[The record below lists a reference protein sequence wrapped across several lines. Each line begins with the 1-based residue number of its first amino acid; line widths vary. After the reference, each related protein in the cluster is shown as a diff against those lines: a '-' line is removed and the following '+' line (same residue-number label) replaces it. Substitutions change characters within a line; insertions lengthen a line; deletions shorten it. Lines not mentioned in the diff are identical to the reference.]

1 MRKLFAIGIG
11 TGSPEHITVQAIR
24 ALSRASVIFVLD
36 KGEEKAELR
45 ELRRELCERYVHGGA
60 YRIVE
65 LADSPRDP
73 SVASYEARVAEWH
86 ARRVE
91 LFERAIMSELDADGT
106 GAILVWGDPSLY
118 DSTLRILE
126 QLKQRAKA
134 PLEYEVIPGI
144 SSLQAL
150 AAAHK
155 LALNRIGGAVHVT
168 TGRRL
173 AEGWPS
179 DADDVVVMLDGQ
191 CAFLTISDDD
201 IDIYWSA
208 YLGSES
214 ELSVSG
220 PLCDKKHEIER
231 LRAEARARKGWIMDT
246 YLLRRRKASA

>member
-1 MRKLFAIGIG
+1 MRKLLAIGIG
-11 TGSPEHITVQAIR
+11 AGNPEHITVQAIK
-24 ALSRASVIFVLD
+24 ALNRASVIFVLD
-36 KGEEKAELR
+36 KGAEKAELQA
-45 ELRRELCERYVHGGA
+45 LRRELCKRYIEGGA

-65 LADSPRDP
+65 LADAARDP
-73 SVASYEARVAEWH
+73 TVANYETRVAEWH
-86 ARRVE
+86 AQRVE
-91 LFERAIMSELDADGT
+91 LFGRAVMSELDENDT

-118 DSTLRILE
+118 DSTLRIIE
-126 QLKQRAKA
+126 QLQQKGEP

-144 SSLQAL
+144 SSPQAL
-150 AAAHK
+150 AASHK
-155 LALNRIGGAVHVT
+155 IALNRIGGAVHVT

-179 DADDVVVMLDGQ
+179 DADDVIVMLDGQ
-191 CAFLTISDDD
+191 CAFMTIPDDD

-220 PLCDKKHEIER
+220 PLSDKKHEIER

-246 YLLRRRKASA
+246 YLLRKRKPSE

>member
-11 TGSPEHITVQAIR
+11 TGNPDHLTLQAIR
-24 ALSRASVIFVLD
+24 ALRQASVIFILD
-36 KGEEKAELR
+36 KGDETAELQR
-45 ELRRELCERYVHGGA
+45 LRREICERYIEGRA

-65 LADSPRDP
+65 LADAPRDAN
-73 SVASYEARVAEWH
+73 VASYENRVAEWH
-86 ARRVE
+86 ARRLE
-91 LFERAIMSELDADGT
+91 LYQQAISSELDENGT

-126 QLKQRAKA
+126 QLQQRAET

-144 SSLQAL
+144 SSPQAL

-155 LALNRIGGAVHVT
+155 IALNRIGGAVHVT

-173 AEGWPS
+173 AEGWPEG
-179 DADDVVVMLDGQ
+179 ADDVVVMLDGQ
-191 CAFLTISDDD
+191 RAFMTLPDDD

-220 PLCDKKHEIER
+220 PLHEKMHEIER

-246 YLLRRRKASA
+246 YLLRKRKAAE